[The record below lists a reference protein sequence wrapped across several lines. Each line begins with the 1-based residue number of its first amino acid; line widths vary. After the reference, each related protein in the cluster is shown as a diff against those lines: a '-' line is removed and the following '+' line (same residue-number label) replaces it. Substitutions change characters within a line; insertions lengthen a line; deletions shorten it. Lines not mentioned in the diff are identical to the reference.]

1 MGTEDFFYFHWF
13 TESENAIFDALE
25 ALGFNELMVRMPN
38 EMQRYV
44 SAENITDGQM
54 VNPFDP

>member
-1 MGTEDFFYFHWF
+1 MGTEDFFYCPWVAK
-13 TESENAIFDALE
+13 SEDAVFDVLE
-25 ALGFNELMVRMPN
+25 ARGFNERMVSMPN

-44 SAENITDGQM
+44 SAENITDEQM

>member
-1 MGTEDFFYFHWF
+1 
-13 TESENAIFDALE
+13 LE